1 MTGSSCL
8 RMFVAAIGT
17 AAALLG
23 FSSPASA
30 ILEIALQEAG
40 VNGGAITVVATA
52 PDFTSTNFT
61 GTYGDFT
68 VTVFGGSS
76 DNGNALSDLLSSTVK
91 VQNNS
96 GATQTLH
103 LWVTQTNYSL
113 PPGTPLGVE
122 SGLGGS
128 VNTGTVGLP
137 NIFQAYAD
145 AANNA
150 LGTGGF
156 TNGPQTATQT
166 GSTIDTGSATG
177 SFNRTGLYSLTSV
190 VNFTMSGGGTAN
202 YSDHINVTAVPEP
215 ATLLLIGTGLVGLSA
230 SLRRKRAATSSTP
243 SAV

>member
-1 MTGSSCL
+1 MMTGSSCL

-23 FSSPASA
+23 LSSPASA
-30 ILEIALQEAG
+30 ILEIALQE
-40 VNGGAITVVATA
+40 NGGPITVVASTA
-52 PDFTSTNFT
+52 TDFSSVSFT
-61 GTYGDFT
+61 GTFGDFT
-68 VTVFGGSS
+68 VNIFGGSS
-76 DNGNALSDLLSSTVK
+76 DNGNALSDLLSSTVSIK
-91 VQNNS
+91 NNS
-96 GATQTLH
+96 GSTQTLH

-128 VNTGTVGLP
+128 VNTGTVGLAG
-137 NIFQAYAD
+137 IFQAYAD

-166 GSTIDTGSATG
+166 GSTLDTGSATG

-190 VNFTMSGGGTAN
+190 VNFTMSGGGQAN